1 MVASLRP
8 ASALPGP
15 RWRATQVKLTRWPQA
30 VTKTIK
36 ERVHFAA
43 LTDSDDKRT
52 VLTLSSSTPVS
63 DWGKS
68 SRADRCGN
76 RTVAHP
82 RQFLLERLR
91 VVVTD
96 SQPLLSDSR
105 QRQNGLDVPTACVP
119 VICVEHSV
127 SSALPDYHDVV
138 QPELDKSVPPEAL
151 VTGTWLGNLH
161 GFPKF
166 WPLDGD

>member
-1 MVASLRP
+1 MARYPSEIDALASSG
-8 ASALPGP
+8 A
-15 RWRATQVKLTRWPQA
+15 
-30 VTKTIK
+30 KTIK
-36 ERVHFAA
+36 ERVYFAA
-43 LTDSDDKRT
+43 LIHSGDKGT
-52 VLTLSSSTPVS
+52 VLNLLSSAPVS
-63 DWGKS
+63 DWQKS
-68 SRADRCGN
+68 SRVDRCGN

-82 RQFLLERLR
+82 RQFLLKRFR

-105 QRQNGLDVPTACVP
+105 QSQNGLDVPTACFP
-119 VICVEHSV
+119 VISVEHSV

-161 GFPKF
+161 GFPELG
-166 WPLDGD
+166 PLDGD